1 MDFAMVSAA
10 EAARPSWRQRAGN
23 YTAAALAAYEN
34 KPKSTSIY
42 KDWQTFKATYPLLEN
57 KRLFD
62 VYPELACKVMEDLFS
77 PTTQPGSKAL
87 AALREEMKG
96 KVSMM
101 DLAKDLYQISRGIA
115 L

>member
-1 MDFAMVSAA
+1 MWASCDEAGCDWVVADDGFVLGVFALVECA
-10 EAARPSWRQRAGN
+10 
-23 YTAAALAAYEN
+23 
-34 KPKSTSIY
+34 SIY
-42 KDWQTFKATYPLLEN
+42 QDWQTFKATYPLLEN
-57 KRLFD
+57 KRLFEA
-62 VYPELACKVMEDLFS
+62 YPELACKVMEDLFS

-101 DLAKDLYQISRGIA
+101 DLAKDMYQISRGIV